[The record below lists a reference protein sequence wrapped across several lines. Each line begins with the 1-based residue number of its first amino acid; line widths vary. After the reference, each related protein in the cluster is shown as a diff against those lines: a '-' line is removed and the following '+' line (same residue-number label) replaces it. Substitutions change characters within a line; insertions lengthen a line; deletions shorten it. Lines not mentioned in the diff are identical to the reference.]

1 MYQLSIALIT
11 LIVLKQTNSLSSSI
25 QSKNFIEL
33 TNLNNNNGQ
42 KQTLPSSFIETWPTW
57 VLEENGTLSRIP
69 DEESNTGYVNP
80 TSIDELWQPIDLKR
94 PDMKLSLGLH
104 VRSGELRHAMPA
116 IDISYGDGLH
126 RNRGLCSV
134 PIAHSWVD
142 FGSLALSDW
151 KRLQLKI
158 SSKQLENQ
166 KWTQLSISKEG
177 AISQA
182 IERAMLFLSQTPPD
196 DMAEGSHLI
205 NVVVDADVVGVP
217 KTNHEMR
224 VTLVEEEEEVIG
236 SLQVVVS
243 ASMSGSESEYLPDV
257 YKDLFFDEEFQNTR
271 YIEMKQRKEERNQ
284 EL

>member
-11 LIVLKQTNSLSSSI
+11 LIALKHTNSLSSSI

-205 NVVVDADVVGVP
+205 NVVVDADVVDVP
-217 KTNHEMR
+217 KTNHEVR

-257 YKDLFFDEEFQNTR
+257 YKELFFDEEFQNTR